1 MIDYAVNLDKKTSKR
16 DFQEAFPETSP
27 DLIALLESLL
37 LVNPYYRFSA
47 TESIKSKIFDQCRIK
62 AQEASAPQKFILD
75 IDRDDAFNYEI
86 GKSEKYDLETYR

>member
-27 DLIALLESLL
+27 DLIALMESLL

-47 TESIKSKIFDQCRIK
+47 TESIKSKIFDQCRGR
-62 AQEASAPQKFILD
+62 AASK
-75 IDRDDAFNYEI
+75 DRVAGAAARE
-86 GKSEKYDLETYR
+86 STVE